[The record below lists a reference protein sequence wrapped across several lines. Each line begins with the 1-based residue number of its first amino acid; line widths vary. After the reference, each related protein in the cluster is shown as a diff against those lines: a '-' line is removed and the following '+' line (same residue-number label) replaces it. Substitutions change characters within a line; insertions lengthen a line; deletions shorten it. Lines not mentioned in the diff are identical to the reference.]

1 MAEDMMMDMSAYQ
14 KWEHGMI
21 EDISHDTDALIK
33 MLGDEKVGESYD
45 SGLLA
50 GMLSKQGI
58 DPGIVAMLNQNAKDG
73 TLGGDNGLLV
83 LLFLIILL
91 GGGNGLGGWGNG
103 GGVDRTV
110 INEGNFNQLMTAVT
124 STGQAQ
130 QNAIQSLANTLNT
143 DTNAI
148 QMALAGVDK
157 QIAVNQGSITNAIQQ
172 CCCNIR
178 TEMQSQSSALQ
189 LGLQRDLNVIENDI
203 ASQSA
208 LITSQFAQQNA
219 VFTKMFCDQNSYL
232 ADQFCQI
239 KNREDQR
246 EIQQLRDELAQARS
260 TANTNAI
267 LSAIANKDTIA
278 YTGNISG
285 TTVTGTGS
293 LS

>member
-1 MAEDMMMDMSAYQ
+1 MDEMMTDMSAYQ

-50 GMLSKQGI
+50 GLMSKQGI

-73 TLGGDNGLLV
+73 TLGGSSGLLI
-83 LLFLIILL
+83 LLFLIILM
-91 GGGNGLGGWGNG
+91 GGGNGFGGWGGN
-103 GGVDRTV
+103 GVDRTV
-110 INEGNFNQLMTAVT
+110 INEGNFNQLMTAIT

-130 QNAIQSLANTLNT
+130 ANAIQTLAGTLNT
-143 DTNAI
+143 DVNAI

-157 QIAVNQGSITNAIQQ
+157 QIAVNNGSIQNAIQS

-178 TEMQSQSSALQ
+178 TEVQAQSNALQ
-189 LGLQRDLNVIENDI
+189 LGLQRDLNVLENDI
-203 ASQSA
+203 ASQGA
-208 LITSQFAQQNA
+208 TIASQFASQNA
-219 VFTKMFCDQNSYL
+219 SITKMFCDQNAYL

-246 EIQQLRDELAQARS
+246 EIQQLRDQLAEARS

-267 LSAIANKDTIA
+267 LSAIQNKDTIA
-278 YTGNISG
+278 YTGTVSG

>member
-1 MAEDMMMDMSAYQ
+1 MDEMMTDMSAYQ

-50 GMLSKQGI
+50 GLMNRQGI

-73 TLGGDNGLLV
+73 TLGGSSGLLI
-83 LLFLIILL
+83 LLFLIILM
-91 GGGNGLGGWGNG
+91 GGGNGFGGWGGN
-103 GGVDRTV
+103 GVDRTV
-110 INEGNFNQLMTAVT
+110 INEGNFNQLMTAIT

-130 QNAIQSLANTLNT
+130 ANAIQTLAGTLNT
-143 DTNAI
+143 DVNAI

-157 QIAVNQGSITNAIQQ
+157 QIAVNNGSIQNAIQS

-178 TEMQSQSSALQ
+178 TEIQAQSNALQ
-189 LGLQRDLNVIENDI
+189 LGLQRDLNVLENDI
-203 ASQSA
+203 ASQGA
-208 LITSQFAQQNA
+208 TIASQFASQNA
-219 VFTKMFCDQNSYL
+219 SITKMFCDQNAYL

-246 EIQQLRDELAQARS
+246 EIQQLRDQLAEARS

-267 LSAIANKDTIA
+267 LSAIQNKDTIA
-278 YTGNISG
+278 YTGTVNG